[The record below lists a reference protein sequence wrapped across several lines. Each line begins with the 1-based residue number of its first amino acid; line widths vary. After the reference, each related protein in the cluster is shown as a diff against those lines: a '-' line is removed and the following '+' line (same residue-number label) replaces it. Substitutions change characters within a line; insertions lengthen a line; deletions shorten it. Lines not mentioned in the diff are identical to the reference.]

1 MLPTERSAVVPQPYQ
16 YHRLVFPKV
25 SKADHLARGIRK
37 SNIVERIRR
46 HDRSLRLKV
55 MKSLKSGEIEIAV
68 FGEHEPNT
76 LEQIRNVASNEKV
89 LGAALMA
96 DGHLGY
102 GMPIGGVVAYDDAV
116 SPEGVGFDIGCGN
129 MAVRTA
135 LTFEDIEVDLSAI
148 MDRVFEGI
156 AFGVGQASGLYGDH
170 EVFDRPE
177 WSLFKSLKPLARDQ
191 LGSVGS
197 GNHYVDLLVDDDG
210 ALWVGVHFGS
220 RGLGHKIASG
230 YMSDGDMMKPVT
242 VIDLSSPRG
251 SDYWAGMELAGA
263 YAYAGRDCVVRQVL
277 DILGTTTDLEI
288 HNHHNY
294 AWREDVPGIGQSVVV
309 RKGATP
315 AYPGQQGFVGGSMG
329 DDAVIL
335 RGVEASDSEK
345 TLASTVHGAGRVMS
359 RSQARGKWRK
369 GKQVHPGK
377 VSHEAMRGWIADRGV
392 ELRGADLDEA
402 PQAYRRLSDVLVA
415 QGDSIDVTFTLRPV
429 GVAMAG
435 KRDFDPYKD

>member
-1 MLPTERSAVVPQPYQ
+1 MRILEASGKEVP
-16 YHRLVFPKV
+16 
-25 SKADHLARGIRK
+25 
-37 SNIVERIRR
+37 
-46 HDRSLRLKV
+46 
-55 MKSLKSGEIEIAV
+55 V
-68 FGEHEPNT
+68 FGTHEANT
-76 LEQIRNVASNEKV
+76 LEQITSVASHDKV

-129 MAVRTA
+129 KAVRTE
-135 LTFEDIEVDLSAI
+135 LSYEDVRSELPAI
-148 MDRVFEGI
+148 MDRIFGEV
-156 AFGVGQASGLYGDH
+156 AFGVGQASGRYKDH
-170 EVFDRPE
+170 EVFERPE
-177 WSLFKSLKPLARDQ
+177 WSLFKSLKPVAREQ

-197 GNHYVDLLVDDDG
+197 GNHYVDLLVDEDG
-210 ALWVGVHFGS
+210 RLWVGVHFGS

-242 VIDLSSPRG
+242 VIDLKTPKG

-263 YAYAGRDCVVRQVL
+263 YAYAGRNSVVEQVL
-277 DILGTTTDLEI
+277 GILGTGDDLEV

-294 AWREDVPGIGQSVVV
+294 AWREDLPGLGPAVVV

-315 AYPGQQGFVGGSMG
+315 AYPGQEGFVGGSMG

-335 RGVEASDSEK
+335 VGSDAPAMK
-345 TLASTVHGAGRVMS
+345 NTLASTIHGAGRVMS
-359 RSQARGKWRK
+359 RSQARGRWKK
-369 GKQVHPGK
+369 GKQVRPGL
-377 VSHEAMRGWIADRGV
+377 VSHEDMRAWLTRKGV
-392 ELRGADLDEA
+392 ELRGGDLDEA
-402 PQAYRRLSDVLVA
+402 PQAYRRLPEVLEA
-415 QGDSIDVTFTLRPV
+415 QGDTVDITFTLRPV

>member
-1 MLPTERSAVVPQPYQ
+1 MRTL
-16 YHRLVFPKV
+16 
-25 SKADHLARGIRK
+25 K
-37 SNIVERIRR
+37 SNG
-46 HDRSLRLKV
+46 K
-55 MKSLKSGEIEIAV
+55 EIAV
-68 FGEHEPNT
+68 FGQHEPNT
-76 LEQIRNVASNEKV
+76 LQQIENVAAHPKV

-102 GMPIGGVVAYDDAV
+102 GMPIGGVVAYDEAV

-129 MAVRTA
+129 KAVRTN
-135 LTFEDIEVDLSAI
+135 LRHVDVRDDLPGI
-148 MDRVFEGI
+148 MDRIFDEV
-156 AFGVGQASGLYGDH
+156 AFGVGQASGLYSDH

-177 WSLFKSLKPLARDQ
+177 WSLFKSLKPLAREQ

-242 VIDLSSPRG
+242 VIDLQTPRG

-263 YAYAGRDCVVRQVL
+263 YAYAGRNCVVEQVL
-277 DILGTTTDLEI
+277 GILGAASDLEV

-294 AWREDVPGIGQSVVV
+294 AWREDVPGIGPAVVV

-315 AYPGQQGFVGGSMG
+315 AYPEQQGFVGGSMG

-335 RGVEASDSEK
+335 KGTEASDSEA

-359 RSQARGKWRK
+359 RSQARGKWKK
-369 GKQVHPGK
+369 GKQVQPGK
-377 VSHEAMRGWIADRGV
+377 VTYEAMRAWLNERGV

-402 PQAYRRLSDVLVA
+402 PQAYRRLKEVLTA
-415 QGDSIDVTFTLRPV
+415 QGGSIAVTATLRPI

>member
-1 MLPTERSAVVPQPYQ
+1 MSPEAQLLQGDWQASCELTLGRMEI
-16 YHRLVFPKV
+16 L
-25 SKADHLARGIRK
+25 KAAGK
-37 SNIVERIRR
+37 
-46 HDRSLRLKV
+46 
-55 MKSLKSGEIEIAV
+55 EIPV
-68 FGEHEPNT
+68 FGQHEANT
-76 LEQIRNVASNEKV
+76 LEQIVDVASHEKS

-102 GMPIGGVVAYDDAV
+102 GMPIGGVVAYDEAV

-129 MAVRTA
+129 KAVRTN
-135 LTFEDIEVDLSAI
+135 LGYEDVRADLPQI
-148 MDRVFEGI
+148 MDRIFDEV
-156 AFGVGQASGLYGDH
+156 AFGIGQASGDFKDH
-170 EVFDRPE
+170 AVFDRPE
-177 WSLFKSLKPLARDQ
+177 WSLFKSLKPLAREQ

-197 GNHYVDLLVDDDG
+197 GNHYVDILVDDD
-210 ALWVGVHFGS
+210 ARLWVGVHFGS

-242 VIDLSSPRG
+242 VIDLKTPKG

-263 YAYAGRDCVVRQVL
+263 YAYAGRDCVVEQVL
-277 DILGTTTDLEI
+277 GILGASSDLEV

-294 AWREDVPGIGQSVVV
+294 AWREEVPGVGPAVVV

-315 AYPGQQGFVGGSMG
+315 AYPEQQGFVGGSMG

-335 RGVEASDSEK
+335 QGTDAPLTRS

-369 GKQVHPGK
+369 GKQVKPGR
-377 VSHEAMRGWIADRGV
+377 VSHEEMRAWLKKKGV
-392 ELRGADLDEA
+392 ELRGGDLDEA
-402 PQAYRRLSDVLVA
+402 PQAYRRLDEVLEQ
-415 QGDSIDVTFTLRPV
+415 QGDTVDINFTLRPV

>member
-1 MLPTERSAVVPQPYQ
+1 MLESYP
-16 YHRLVFPKV
+16 V
-25 SKADHLARGIRK
+25 SESFRMEIVKA
-37 SNIVERIRR
+37 
-46 HDRSLRLKV
+46 
-55 MKSLKSGEIEIAV
+55 SGKEIPV
-68 FGEHEPNT
+68 FGEHEANT
-76 LEQIRNVASNEKV
+76 LEQIVNVASHDKV

-129 MAVRTA
+129 KAVRTSLRYENVRA
-135 LTFEDIEVDLSAI
+135 DVPQI
-148 MDRVFEGI
+148 MDRIFDEV
-156 AFGVGQASGLYGDH
+156 AFGIGQASGSFKDH

-177 WSLFKSLKPLARDQ
+177 WSLFKSLKPLAREQ

-197 GNHYVDLLVDDDG
+197 GNHYVDLLVDEEG
-210 ALWVGVHFGS
+210 RVWVGVHFGS

-242 VIDLSSPRG
+242 VIDLKTPKG

-263 YAYAGRDCVVRQVL
+263 YAYAGRDCVVKQVL
-277 DILGTTTDLEI
+277 GILGTASDLEV

-294 AWREDVPGIGQSVVV
+294 AWREDVPGLGPAVVV

-315 AYPGQQGFVGGSMG
+315 AYPQQEGFVGGSMG

-335 RGVEASDSEK
+335 EGSDGSAIK
-345 TLASTVHGAGRVMS
+345 DTLASTIHGAGRVMS
-359 RSQARGKWRK
+359 RSQARGRWKK
-369 GKQVHPGK
+369 GKQVRPGL
-377 VSHEAMRGWIADRGV
+377 VSHADMRSWLDKKGV
-392 ELRGADLDEA
+392 ELRGGDLDEA
-402 PQAYRRLSDVLVA
+402 PQAYRRLPDVLAA
-415 QGDSIDVTFTLRPV
+415 QGDTVDITHTLKPV